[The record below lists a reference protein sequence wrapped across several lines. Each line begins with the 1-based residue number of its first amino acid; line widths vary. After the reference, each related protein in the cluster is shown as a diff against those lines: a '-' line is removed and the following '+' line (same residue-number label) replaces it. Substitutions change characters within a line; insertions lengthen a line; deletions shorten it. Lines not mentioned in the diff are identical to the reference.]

1 MRGRSLQR
9 NHLHTPLAFA
19 AEKAVK
25 GAGRADW
32 RQLQRSLDVL
42 GAPSLMSEPIEV
54 HIFGAK
60 KGESIVVRLPG
71 DHWGVVDNY
80 TPNLSLPESNP
91 TFKFLQER
99 RVTHLS
105 FLCLTHPHDD
115 HYKGMSHLL
124 KTFRPDRVWLFGCM
138 THRYLH
144 EKVAVVLKAGGESQT
159 IDSADSDN
167 ADELV
172 RILDQVEADSR
183 DVTRNPRLEVRRLQL
198 DMPLLD
204 LGCVPPVR
212 ITSLGAS
219 GGRVLQYEA
228 TLDQCFDTAGG
239 FLTEKLPNVNHNM
252 ISGGLLIEYG
262 KARIV
267 LGGDIDREAVS
278 VATALLGPRQSK
290 SSWLGNGL
298 LQQPLA
304 GIKSWANSDRGYHSI

>member
-1 MRGRSLQR
+1 
-9 NHLHTPLAFA
+9 
-19 AEKAVK
+19 
-25 GAGRADW
+25 
-32 RQLQRSLDVL
+32 
-42 GAPSLMSEPIEV
+42 
-54 HIFGAK
+54 
-60 KGESIVVRLPG
+60 
-71 DHWGVVDNY
+71 
-80 TPNLSLPESNP
+80 
-91 TFKFLQER
+91 
-99 RVTHLS
+99 
-105 FLCLTHPHDD
+105 
-115 HYKGMSHLL
+115 
-124 KTFRPDRVWLFGCM
+124 M

-267 LGGDIDREAVS
+267 LGGDIDREAWEETLRRFPSQRLCSGLVKASHHGSVTGYCNNLWQELSPGQTAIAVITPYSSQGLPSAEGAAHISNKREANPHSERGRDRPGNRLEQQGLGHQFSRRICRCAGNTARSVS
-278 VATALLGPRQSK
+278 KGLK
-290 SSWLGNGL
+290 SSSEVGRPVLVR
-298 LQQPLA
+298 
-304 GIKSWANSDRGYHSI
+304 RG